1 MLKRNLDRIRL
12 KWKRNFFF
20 EIKNP
25 EYMDKRRKEIG
36 LAGIES
42 FAKERGIEWNITQ
55 NEK

>member
-1 MLKRNLDRIRL
+1 
-12 KWKRNFFF
+12 
-20 EIKNP
+20 
-25 EYMDKRRKEIG
+25 MDKRRKEIG